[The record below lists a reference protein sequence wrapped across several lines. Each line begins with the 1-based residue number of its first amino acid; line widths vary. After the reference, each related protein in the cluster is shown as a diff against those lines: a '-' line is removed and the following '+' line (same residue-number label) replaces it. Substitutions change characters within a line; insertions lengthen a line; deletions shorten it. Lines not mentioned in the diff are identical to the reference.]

1 VDNRCLPILLATLTA
16 LCEACGSDGG
26 GGPGGGG
33 AGSGFTA
40 KVDGKAWEATP
51 ISISAQA
58 NAGTPGTVIL
68 VGTQSDGTKS
78 LGLTLTF
85 YNIRGPGKYALG
97 VDNSIVGGVGQV
109 GEGTGM
115 AGQAVSWI
123 TAGSGVAGMAEITA
137 LDAGRIVG
145 TFNYTAEP
153 GKNNVLGIN
162 RVITDGKFDLALK
175 GTLTTLPENAGGK
188 VTAEFGGVLY
198 NAATAD
204 ASLMDLTGGAGFR
217 LSTVSSVHALGLML
231 EGVTAPGTFTYS
243 NTSPL
248 RTITAGRNGGTA
260 DNCCWGNVPGD
271 VVEIIVTSL
280 MPSRVKGTFSATLKP
295 QPGKP
300 ATQDLVVTN
309 GTFDVGIR

>member
-1 VDNRCLPILLATLTA
+1 LLAVLLA
-16 LCEACGSDGG
+16 GLAAVCPGCGSGSDSGSGPAGG
-26 GGPGGGG
+26 S
-33 AGSGFTA
+33 GSGFTA
-40 KVDGKAWEATP
+40 VVDGKAWEATP

-68 VGTQSDGTKS
+68 VGTQTDGTKS

-85 YNIRGPGKYALG
+85 YNVRGPGKYALG
-97 VDNSIVGGVGQV
+97 VDSSIVGGIGQV

-123 TAGSGVAGMAEITA
+123 TAGTGVDGMAEITS
-137 LDAGRIVG
+137 LGAGRIVG
-145 TFNYTAEP
+145 TFNYTAAP
-153 GKNNVLGIN
+153 GKNNALGTN
-162 RVITDGKFDLALK
+162 RVVTDGKFDLALK
-175 GTLTTLPENAGGK
+175 GTLTTLPENAGSK

-198 NAATAD
+198 NAATVD
-204 ASLMDLTGGAGFR
+204 SSLMDFTGGAGFR
-217 LSTVSSVHALGLML
+217 LSSLSSVHGLSLML
-231 EGVTAPGTFTYS
+231 EGVTAAGTFTYS
-243 NTSPL
+243 NTSPV

-260 DNCCWGNVPGD
+260 DNCCWGGNAPGD

-280 MPSRVKGTFSATLKP
+280 MGSRVKGTFSGTLKP